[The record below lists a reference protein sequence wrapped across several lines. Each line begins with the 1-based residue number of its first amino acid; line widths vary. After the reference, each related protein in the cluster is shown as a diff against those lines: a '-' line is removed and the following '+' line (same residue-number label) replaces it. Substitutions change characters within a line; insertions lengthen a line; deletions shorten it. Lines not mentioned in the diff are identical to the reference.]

1 MSLGGG
7 QFSLARAGAIARK
20 EFRHVLRD
28 PFTLGLAV
36 GLPLFLVGIFGVAIE
51 LDAKDIRIAVDD
63 RDHSYSSRALVDIFR
78 SSGAFLP
85 HAVAPGTDVQRLL
98 SSERDKAVLIVE
110 PKLERMLEVGGQ
122 PRVQIIVDGSDN
134 SVAFSILS
142 YLTGL
147 EGAANARLAPAAAAA
162 PVWLATRFL
171 YNPELSTQWFIVPG
185 LVVLV
190 MGMISILLTA
200 MTVARE
206 WENGSMERLLSTQV
220 TPLDIIVGKL
230 VPYLAIGLCA
240 MVLIYALARIGFGVP
255 FLGSHLLFLAACLL
269 FQTAYLGLG
278 LLISSLTRSQQV
290 AMQASMLLGFMPI
303 IMLSG
308 FIFPIESMPP
318 GFQALAGVFPAKW
331 FMIVCRGI
339 FLKGAGLVVL
349 AGPLLVLVAMD
360 AAILAIAALTFK
372 TDLEP

>member
-1 MSLGGG
+1 MKIANLIS
-7 QFSLARAGAIARK
+7 FPRAMAIARK
-20 EFRHVLRD
+20 ELRHIARD

-36 GLPLFLVGIFGVAIE
+36 GLPLFLVWIFGVAIE

-78 SSGAFLP
+78 NSGSFLP
-85 HAVAPGTDVQRLL
+85 HAIPPGTDVQRTL

-122 PRVQIIVDGSDN
+122 PRVQIILDGSDN

-142 YLTGL
+142 YLSGL
-147 EGAANARLAPAAAAA
+147 EAMANARLDPAASHS
-162 PVWLATRFL
+162 PVWLSARYL
-171 YNPELSTQWFIVPG
+171 YNPELSTQWFVVPG

-200 MTVARE
+200 ITVARE
-206 WENGSMERLLSTQV
+206 WETGSIERLLSTQV

-230 VPYLAIGLCA
+230 VPYLLIGQCA
-240 MVLIYALARIGFGVP
+240 MVLIYGLARLGFGVP
-255 FLGSHLLFLAACLL
+255 FAGNHLLFLAGCLM
-269 FQTAYLGLG
+269 FQTAYLCMG
-278 LLISSLTRSQQV
+278 LLISSITRSQQV
-290 AMQASMLLGFMPI
+290 AMQASMLMGFLPI
-303 IMLSG
+303 ILLSG
-308 FIFPIESMPP
+308 FIFPLESMPA
-318 GFQALAGVFPAKW
+318 GFQILAGAFPAKW

-339 FLKGAGLVVL
+339 FLKGADLWALGASFLML
-349 AGPLLVLVAMD
+349 IAMD
-360 AAILAIAALTFK
+360 AVILIVAIVTFK